1 MPKKKWILTVD
12 DDPAILNILEGALAH
27 PELTITTASDAQ
39 QAFIQARDIAPLLI
53 ICDIMMPGSGDGTT
67 MLKLLRADPR
77 IPRVPIIFMT
87 SMDLKK
93 ARALLPFNDPT
104 IGLIPKPLDL
114 DKLRKYVWDL
124 AGVAAPPDLTS
135 ELRKVVIIGSG
146 AAAYTA
152 AIYAARANMAPLVFG
167 GVSMGGQLMITSEVE
182 NFPGFPEP
190 ISGPELMERMQKQ
203 VERLGVAII
212 NEYVVK
218 VDLSRRP
225 FYVETSEGTAASANT
240 LIIATG
246 ANAKWLGIESEK
258 RLMGHGVSAC
268 ATCDGFFF
276 KDKEVVVVGGGD
288 TAMEEATFL
297 TKFASKVIV
306 VHRRSV
312 LRASKIMQNRA
323 RKNPKIS
330 FIWDTAIDD
339 ITGNGQVDGVK
350 LKNLKT
356 NAVTALKC
364 GGVFMAIGHTPTTS
378 FLGGQLKMDE
388 NGYVIADDRTHTSVP
403 GVFAAGDVMDHR
415 YRQAITAAGMGC
427 KAALEAERWLEDQA
441 TH

>member
-1 MPKKKWILTVD
+1 MSESKKI
-12 DDPAILNILEGALAH
+12 
-27 PELTITTASDAQ
+27 
-39 QAFIQARDIAPLLI
+39 
-53 ICDIMMPGSGDGTT
+53 
-67 MLKLLRADPR
+67 
-77 IPRVPIIFMT
+77 
-87 SMDLKK
+87 
-93 ARALLPFNDPT
+93 
-104 IGLIPKPLDL
+104 
-114 DKLRKYVWDL
+114 
-124 AGVAAPPDLTS
+124 
-135 ELRKVVIIGSG
+135 VIIGSG

-152 AIYAARANMAPLVFG
+152 AIYAARANMDPLVFG
-167 GVSMGGQLMITSEVE
+167 GVSMGGQLMITSDVE

-203 VERLGVAII
+203 VERLGVKII
-212 NEYVVK
+212 NEYVVT

-225 FYVETSEGTAASANT
+225 FHVETTEGTAAAAEA

-276 KDKEVVVVGGGD
+276 KNKAVVVVGGGD

-297 TKFASKVIV
+297 TKFASKVVV
-306 VHRRSV
+306 VHRRGV
-312 LRASKIMQNRA
+312 LRASKIMQERA
-323 RKNPKIS
+323 QKNSKIS
-330 FIWDTAIDD
+330 FIWDTAIEE
-339 ITGNGQVDGVK
+339 ITGNGHVDGVK

-364 GGVFMAIGHTPTTS
+364 DGVFMAIGHAPTTA
-378 FLGGQLKMDE
+378 FLGGQLKTDE
-388 NGYVIADDRTHTSVP
+388 NGYVIADDRTRTSVP

-415 YRQAITAAGMGC
+415 YRQAVTAAGMGC
-427 KAALEAERWLEDQA
+427 KAALEAERWLADQG